1 MAPLDDS
8 TRSFGQSIPQFCL
21 EMDGVIDIF
30 MKIYRMFSR
39 ELFPELMDYF
49 LEEAIDLSYA
59 FPPSIMPST
68 IRNQLKGTVK
78 SIVSDKILSEVNVE
92 TSAGVVASVITTASL
107 KALKLKK
114 GDVVSVLVKATN
126 VSLAKD

>member
-1 MAPLDDS
+1 M
-8 TRSFGQSIPQFCL
+8 I
-21 EMDGVIDIF
+21 
-30 MKIYRMFSR
+30 SR
-39 ELFPELMDYF
+39 ALFPEFVDYDYF
-49 LEEAIDLSYA
+49 LDAAIDLTYA
-59 FPPSIMPST
+59 PAQSAVAST

-92 TSAGVVASVITTASL
+92 TAAGIVASVITTASL

-126 VSLAKD
+126 VSLAKN

>member
-1 MAPLDDS
+1 MISNP
-8 TRSFGQSIPQFCL
+8 
-21 EMDGVIDIF
+21 
-30 MKIYRMFSR
+30 
-39 ELFPELMDYF
+39 LFPELVDYDYF
-49 LEEAIDLSYA
+49 LDQAVDLTYSS
-59 FPPSIMPST
+59 PQTIMPST
-68 IRNQLKGTVK
+68 IRNQLKGKVK

-92 TSAGVVASVITTASL
+92 TAAGVVASVITTASL

>member
-1 MAPLDDS
+1 MIS
-8 TRSFGQSIPQFCL
+8 
-21 EMDGVIDIF
+21 
-30 MKIYRMFSR
+30 K
-39 ELFPELMDYF
+39 ELFPELVDYF
-49 LEEAIDLSYA
+49 LDEAVDLA
-59 FPPSIMPST
+59 LLPTPSAMPST

-92 TSAGVVASVITTASL
+92 TGAGIIASVITTASL

>member
-1 MAPLDDS
+1 
-8 TRSFGQSIPQFCL
+8 
-21 EMDGVIDIF
+21 
-30 MKIYRMFSR
+30 MFSR
-39 ELFPELMDYF
+39 DLFPELTDYF
-49 LEEAIDLSYA
+49 VDEAVDLTYA
-59 FPPSIMPST
+59 SPLSIMPST

-92 TSAGVVASVITTASL
+92 TAAGVVASVITTASL

-114 GDVVSVLVKATN
+114 GDAVSVLVKATN

>member
-1 MAPLDDS
+1 MIS
-8 TRSFGQSIPQFCL
+8 
-21 EMDGVIDIF
+21 
-30 MKIYRMFSR
+30 K
-39 ELFPELMDYF
+39 ELFPEFIDYDYF
-49 LEEAIDLSYA
+49 LDEAIDLTHASA
-59 FPPSIMPST
+59 SSDMPST

-92 TSAGVVASVITTASL
+92 TAAGVIASVITTASL
-107 KALKLKK
+107 RALKLKK

>member
-1 MAPLDDS
+1 MISKA
-8 TRSFGQSIPQFCL
+8 
-21 EMDGVIDIF
+21 
-30 MKIYRMFSR
+30 
-39 ELFPELMDYF
+39 LFPELVEYDYF
-49 LEEAIDLSYA
+49 LDEAIDLTYV
-59 FPPSIMPST
+59 SIQSVMPST

-92 TSAGVVASVITTASL
+92 TAAGVVASVITTASL

>member
-1 MAPLDDS
+1 M
-8 TRSFGQSIPQFCL
+8 R
-21 EMDGVIDIF
+21 
-30 MKIYRMFSR
+30 
-39 ELFPELMDYF
+39 
-49 LEEAIDLSYA
+49 
-59 FPPSIMPST
+59 ST

-78 SIVSDKILSEVNVE
+78 SIVSDRIVSEVNVE
-92 TSAGVVASVITTASL
+92 TAAGVVASVITTASL

>member
-1 MAPLDDS
+1 
-8 TRSFGQSIPQFCL
+8 
-21 EMDGVIDIF
+21 
-30 MKIYRMFSR
+30 MFSKD
-39 ELFPELMDYF
+39 LFPELIDYF
-49 LEEAIDLSYA
+49 LDEAIDLTHA
-59 FPPSIMPST
+59 PVQFTMAST

-78 SIVSDKILSEVNVE
+78 SIVRDKILSEVNVE
-92 TSAGVVASVITTASL
+92 TAAGVVASVITTASL

>member
-1 MAPLDDS
+1 
-8 TRSFGQSIPQFCL
+8 
-21 EMDGVIDIF
+21 
-30 MKIYRMFSR
+30 MFTK
-39 ELFPELMDYF
+39 ELFPELTDPDYF
-49 LEEAIDLSYA
+49 LDEAIDLTYLDCQSD
-59 FPPSIMPST
+59 MPST

-92 TSAGVVASVITTASL
+92 TAAGVVASVITTASL

-114 GDVVSVLVKATN
+114 GDVVSILVKATN

>member
-1 MAPLDDS
+1 MISKA
-8 TRSFGQSIPQFCL
+8 
-21 EMDGVIDIF
+21 
-30 MKIYRMFSR
+30 
-39 ELFPELMDYF
+39 LFPEFVDYDY
-49 LEEAIDLSYA
+49 LLGEAIDLTHHSA
-59 FPPSIMPST
+59 LSIMPST

-92 TSAGVVASVITTASL
+92 TAAGLIASVITTASL
-107 KALKLKK
+107 RALKLKK